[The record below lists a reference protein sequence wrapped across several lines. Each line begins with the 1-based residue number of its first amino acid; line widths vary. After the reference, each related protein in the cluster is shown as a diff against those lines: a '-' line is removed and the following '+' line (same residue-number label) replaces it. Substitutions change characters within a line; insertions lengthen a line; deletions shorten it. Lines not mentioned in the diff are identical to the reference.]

1 MIEKKYRAKK
11 KKLCKDLD
19 VGKKLLILAERIR
32 KKSVSGKI
40 YEQTIQNIPYFNKK
54 ETITIRNRQKID
66 KTPNYWVKN

>member
-1 MIEKKYRAKK
+1 MIEKKYGAKK

-32 KKSVSGKI
+32 KKSVSGKF
-40 YEQTIQNIPYFNKK
+40 YEQTIQNISYFNKK

-66 KTPNYWVKN
+66 KNPYYWVKN

>member
-32 KKSVSGKI
+32 KKSVSGKF

>member
-1 MIEKKYRAKK
+1 MIEKKYGAKK

-19 VGKKLLILAERIR
+19 VGKKVLILAERIR
-32 KKSVSGKI
+32 KKSVPGKL

-66 KTPNYWVKN
+66 KNRYYWVKN

>member
-32 KKSVSGKI
+32 KNQSQANSM
-40 YEQTIQNIPYFNKK
+40 NK
-54 ETITIRNRQKID
+54 QF
-66 KTPNYWVKN
+66 KTFQILTKKKQLP

>member
-40 YEQTIQNIPYFNKK
+40 YEQTIQNISYFNKK